1 MRKLLTDPGRTK
13 VSARK
18 KPNDRYRKMGTKGE
32 RTREHVLATAETLI
46 LNRGYS
52 GTSIDEIISR
62 SGLTKGGFFYHF
74 DGKADLARH
83 LMLRYLERDMAFF
96 VELSERS
103 RSLVEDPLQRF
114 LLFLKLLAESMADLP
129 DIHPGCLIA
138 SFTYEAQQ
146 FDEQVKCLNAEG
158 LLSWRKLFLAHLE
171 EIAEKYPPNTE
182 QPLEGLADLL
192 SSIMEGGIIMS
203 KVLEDSDALPSQLLH
218 YRNYI
223 RLLFNAEMS

>member
-1 MRKLLTDPGRTK
+1 
-13 VSARK
+13 
-18 KPNDRYRKMGTKGE
+18 MGTKGE

-46 LNRGYS
+46 LSRGYS
-52 GTSIDEIISR
+52 GTSIDEIISK

-83 LMLRYLERDMAFF
+83 LMLRYLDRDMAFF
-96 VELSERS
+96 VEISERA

-114 LLFLKLLAESMADLP
+114 LLFLKLLAEAMAELP
-129 DIHPGCLIA
+129 DTHPGCLIA

-146 FDEQVKCLNAEG
+146 FDEQVKGLNAEG
-158 LLSWRKLFLAHLE
+158 LLSWRKLFLGHLE
-171 EIAEKYPPNTE
+171 EIAEKYPLKTE
-182 QPLEGLADLL
+182 QPLEDLADML

-203 KVLEDSDALPSQLLH
+203 KVLEDSKALPSQILQ

-223 RLLFNAEMS
+223 RLVFGDA

>member
-1 MRKLLTDPGRTK
+1 M
-13 VSARK
+13 S
-18 KPNDRYRKMGTKGE
+18 TKGE

-74 DGKADLARH
+74 EGKADLARH
-83 LMLRYLERDMAFF
+83 LMLRYLDRDMTFF
-96 VELSERS
+96 AELSERA
-103 RSLVEDPLQRF
+103 RSLVEDPLQQF

-146 FDEQVKCLNAEG
+146 FDEQVKGLNAEG
-158 LLSWRKLFLAHLE
+158 LLSWRNLFLAHLE
-171 EIAEKYPPNTE
+171 EVAEKYPPKTE
-182 QPLEGLADLL
+182 QSLEDLADML

-203 KVLEDSDALPSQLLH
+203 KVLEDSDVLPSQLLN

-223 RLLFNAEMS
+223 RLLFDDE